1 MLDILKIINSP
12 EDVKKLAVYELR
24 QLAKEIRTFLVRS
37 LSQTG
42 GHLASNL
49 GVVELTI
56 ALHYVFDSPKD
67 KLIWDVG
74 HQAYVHKLLTGRRKD
89 FKTLRKIDGL
99 SGFPKK
105 KESPHDV
112 FETGHSSTSI
122 SAALGMAVAR
132 DLKREDHQVVAII
145 GDGALTGGMAFEALN
160 NAGRGNTNLIV
171 ILNDNEMS
179 ISKNVGGLCKY
190 LNKLRSSKDYLRV
203 KEDVE
208 GVLEQVPLV
217 GGHVVNA
224 IKRTKGSLKSLLIQN
239 TLFEQI
245 GVTYLGPINGHS
257 YEELIAIFENAK
269 VMKGPVLIHVKT
281 KKGKGY
287 LAAEK
292 KPSEFHG
299 VPPFDITTGK
309 GISSNTD
316 ITFSQA
322 FGKAMTV
329 LTREQ
334 EKLVAVTAAMPDGTG
349 LLEFAKNYPNKF
361 FDVGIA
367 EQHAVTFAAGLATEG
382 YRPVVAIYSSFL
394 QRAYDQILHDV
405 CLQNLPV
412 IFAIDRAG
420 LVGED
425 GATHQGVYD
434 IAFLSSMPHIKI
446 LSPKAPEEVEAALR
460 YALTVDGPVAIRYPR
475 GSVHIEKDL
484 LGTYEDISFKTL
496 KQGNNIAIL
505 ATGRMVEAALSITE
519 LLEQKGLHAAVIEA
533 PCIVPLDEKALE
545 KMQDEYNYIF
555 TIEDGIIKGGF
566 GEKVFSYFVEHQHL
580 VKGSQF
586 GYQDGMIEHGDIKSL
601 LKKLQLSPEDIADK
615 IITILGKESK

>member
-1 MLDILKIINSP
+1 
-12 EDVKKLAVYELR
+12 
-24 QLAKEIRTFLVRS
+24 
-37 LSQTG
+37 
-42 GHLASNL
+42 
-49 GVVELTI
+49 
-56 ALHYVFDSPKD
+56 
-67 KLIWDVG
+67 
-74 HQAYVHKLLTGRRKD
+74 
-89 FKTLRKIDGL
+89 
-99 SGFPKK
+99 
-105 KESPHDV
+105 
-112 FETGHSSTSI
+112 
-122 SAALGMAVAR
+122 
-132 DLKREDHQVVAII
+132 
-145 GDGALTGGMAFEALN
+145 
-160 NAGRGNTNLIV
+160 
-171 ILNDNEMS
+171 
-179 ISKNVGGLCKY
+179 
-190 LNKLRSSKDYLRV
+190 
-203 KEDVE
+203 
-208 GVLEQVPLV
+208 
-217 GGHVVNA
+217 
-224 IKRTKGSLKSLLIQN
+224 
-239 TLFEQI
+239 
-245 GVTYLGPINGHS
+245 
-257 YEELIAIFENAK
+257 
-269 VMKGPVLIHVKT
+269 
-281 KKGKGY
+281 
-287 LAAEK
+287 
-292 KPSEFHG
+292 
-299 VPPFDITTGK
+299 
-309 GISSNTD
+309 
-316 ITFSQA
+316 
-322 FGKAMTV
+322 MTV
-329 LTREQ
+329 LAREQ

-349 LLEFAKNYPNKF
+349 LLEFAKNYPNRF

-367 EQHAVTFAAGLATEG
+367 EQHAVTFAGGLAAEG
-382 YRPVVAIYSSFL
+382 YRPVVAVYSSFL

-505 ATGRMVEAALSITE
+505 ATGRMVEAALSITA
-519 LLEQKGLHAAVIEA
+519 LLEQKGLHPAVIEA
-533 PCIVPLDEKALE
+533 PCIVPLDEKTLE

-601 LKKLQLSPEDIADK
+601 LKKLQLSPEAIADK